1 MLLMKPIAAA
11 AAQPETT
18 AVVAHGTAAVVT
30 ARQGQLLTIT
40 DVAGGRSAQLFGFT
54 RADRR
59 EFLSVHHTRVFSNS
73 YVLGLGMRL
82 VTNRRRPLMVLG
94 RDSVRAHDLLTPAS
108 TTAGLAAAG
117 RSGETGCEEAVA
129 AALAAAG
136 VVAPKRPDPINLFLP
151 VAIAGDGSLSLGS
164 PGRVAGGFVTFR
176 VLIDTDFVVAA
187 TASDFDIDEGT
198 GPIEVRVHETP

>member
-1 MLLMKPIAAA
+1 MLLMKPLAAA
-11 AAQPETT
+11 APQPETT
-18 AVVAHGTAAVVT
+18 VVVAHGTAAVVT
-30 ARQGQLLTIT
+30 ARQGQLLTVT
-40 DVAGGRSAQLFGFT
+40 DVGGSRSAQLFGFT

-73 YVLGLGMRL
+73 YVLTLGMRL

-94 RDSVRAHDLLTPAS
+94 RDSARAHDLLTPAS

-117 RSGETGCEEAVA
+117 RDGAGCEEAVA

-136 VVAPKRPDPINLFLP
+136 IAPPKRPDPINLFLN
-151 VAIAGDGSLSLGS
+151 VAIRTDGRLTPHPSGPA
-164 PGRVAGGFVTFR
+164 PGRFVTFR

-187 TASDFDIDEGT
+187 AATDFAIEEGT